1 MGQGRI
7 DEFFVQ
13 PAASDAGLALG
24 AALLGYYNITDGK
37 LQYQANQVYLG
48 PTRST
53 DDATQALLDAGGE
66 LPEDRS
72 CTAAPLRSCPQCSP
86 STPLDRQ
93 LGVPH
98 PRRRHLLPAAAQLA
112 HRIGRH
118 DVYLLLAQ
126 LRLAAAD
133 LVLEG
138 LALAQQAID
147 RSTHPDQQFPAGLGI
162 PLLRVAVGE
171 LVPEHAVEH
180 AIDVT
185 YGSAIA
191 EFQSIWNYNGLIGLT
206 NGGGALG
213 QSGDIINL
221 FLASDS
227 SFVTLA
233 ETPGALSGGL
243 STIDYVN
250 GTALS
255 MLGVNG
261 AYESNAFFND
271 NLGLP
276 NDSAT
281 LIGSP
286 GTVPA
291 PGALALLGLGGLMGA
306 RRRR

>member
-1 MGQGRI
+1 MNKALAI
-7 DEFFVQ
+7 
-13 PAASDAGLALG
+13 ATIAGLSAIAQAGAAGVQITESFVGLSGEDGTQDWFEVTNIGNSAIDTGMFIYDDDSADVLDGGQLDSFILG
-24 AALLGYYNITDGK
+24 AGQSMIFLISDDNSAVDDIT
-37 LQYQANQVYLG
+37 YA
-48 PTRST
+48 
-53 DDATQALLDAGGE
+53 
-66 LPEDRS
+66 
-72 CTAAPLRSCPQCSP
+72 
-86 STPLDRQ
+86 
-93 LGVPH
+93 
-98 PRRRHLLPAAAQLA
+98 
-112 HRIGRH
+112 
-118 DVYLLLAQ
+118 
-126 LRLAAAD
+126 
-133 LVLEG
+133 
-138 LALAQQAID
+138 
-147 RSTHPDQQFPAGLGI
+147 
-162 PLLRVAVGE
+162 
-171 LVPEHAVEH
+171 
-180 AIDVT
+180 
-185 YGSAIA
+185 SAIA

-206 NGGGALG
+206 NGGGGLG
-213 QSGDIINL
+213 QGGDAINL

-227 SFVTLA
+227 SFVTMA

-291 PGALALLGLGGLMGA
+291 PSAAALLALGGLLGA

>member
-1 MGQGRI
+1 MNKTLAI
-7 DEFFVQ
+7 
-13 PAASDAGLALG
+13 ATIAGLSAIANAGTASIAITEAFVGLSGEDGTQDWFEITNIGNSAIDTGLYIYDDDSADPASGGQLDSFILG
-24 AALLGYYNITDGK
+24 AGQSMVFLI
-37 LQYQANQVYLG
+37 
-48 PTRST
+48 S
-53 DDATQALLDAGGE
+53 DDN
-66 LPEDRS
+66 S
-72 CTAAPLRSCPQCSP
+72 
-86 STPLDRQ
+86 
-93 LGVPH
+93 
-98 PRRRHLLPAAAQLA
+98 
-112 HRIGRH
+112 
-118 DVYLLLAQ
+118 
-126 LRLAAAD
+126 
-133 LVLEG
+133 
-138 LALAQQAID
+138 
-147 RSTHPDQQFPAGLGI
+147 
-162 PLLRVAVGE
+162 AVD
-171 LVPEHAVEH
+171 
-180 AIDVT
+180 DVT
-185 YGSAIA
+185 YASAIA

-233 ETPGALSGGL
+233 ETPGALSGRL
-243 STIDYVN
+243 ATIDYVN

-276 NDSAT
+276 NDTAT

-291 PGALALLGLGGLMGA
+291 PGAMALLGLGGLMGA